1 MYSNSCNID
10 KMGFQRVGRFMSN
23 AIDLCRVW
31 RDRILLSEIQSEI
44 SRQYKEGWRAWE
56 ILLPPDLLYPMIS
69 EISECMMTTWSP
81 VVNGVGVQVGQQN
94 EIAIRFVLPDVN
106 PSPVKIKAMKYIPK
120 RADDIIPVGVNGH

>member
-1 MYSNSCNID
+1 
-10 KMGFQRVGRFMSN
+10 MSN

-44 SRQYKEGWRAWE
+44 SRQSGEGWRAWE

-69 EISECMMTTWSP
+69 EISECMMSTWSP
-81 VVNGVGVQVGQQN
+81 VINGVGVQVGQQN
-94 EIAIRFVLPDVN
+94 EIAIRFVLPDIN

>member
-1 MYSNSCNID
+1 
-10 KMGFQRVGRFMSN
+10 MSN

-81 VVNGVGVQVGQQN
+81 VINGVGVQVGQQN
-94 EIAIRFVLPDVN
+94 EIAIRFVLPDIN

>member
-1 MYSNSCNID
+1 MH
-10 KMGFQRVGRFMSN
+10 
-23 AIDLCRVW
+23 
-31 RDRILLSEIQSEI
+31 
-44 SRQYKEGWRAWE
+44 
-56 ILLPPDLLYPMIS
+56 
-69 EISECMMTTWSP
+69 

>member
-1 MYSNSCNID
+1 
-10 KMGFQRVGRFMSN
+10 MSN
-23 AIDLCRVW
+23 TIDLCRVW

-44 SRQYKEGWRAWE
+44 KRQSSEGWRAWE

-69 EISECMMTTWSP
+69 EISECMMTPWSP
-81 VVNGVGVQVGQQN
+81 VVNGGGVQVGQQN
-94 EIAIRFVLPDVN
+94 EIAIRFVLPDIN